1 MIKLKE
7 LNLENFGQFSQ
18 LSVSFDDNVTY
29 LVGPNGSG
37 KSTAGVIG
45 LQFVMQGIAE
55 KSSGGNMPVIGE
67 RFRFIGENGKDAK
80 GSIVL
85 HDSKIGCDIIVRR
98 TITSAGNE
106 LSFEAPVGIHLDQ
119 KWLNDLFDIFMIS
132 PKYFEALSSK
142 EQAIVLGIDLS
153 KYDKKLKELKETKT
167 ILGRELKALG
177 TPSPVNKT
185 EKIDVSSLWEEI
197 RHIKAFNDEQE
208 NKQKA
213 INSIKDQILSKRE
226 KKKSIEEEIA
236 FLQQKITLLEQEE
249 KSLIEQGISLPKPEP
264 FKDIYAIEEMIDNA
278 NGINEQAVIYEE
290 YLKTS
295 NKINEKQ
302 KEIEANLEEQ
312 SNVTEQ
318 RLAAIKE
325 MKLPFANMSIDEEG
339 RLLLQD
345 RPIKAPYFSTGQLI
359 RITTSLMANRNPE
372 FRYVYI
378 QDWNLM
384 DAENQSKTLEALKK
398 ANLQACIE
406 YVGDNL
412 NAEGNIIII
421 KEAVDIK

>member
-18 LSVSFDDNVTY
+18 LSVSFDENVTY
-29 LVGPNGSG
+29 LVGPNGTG
-37 KSTAGVIG
+37 KSTAGIIG

-55 KSSGGNMPVIGE
+55 KSSGGNMPIIGE

-98 TITSAGNE
+98 TITPAGNE

-132 PKYFEALSSK
+132 PKYFESLSSK

-153 KYDKKLKELKETKT
+153 EHDKKIKELKETKT

-177 TPSPVNKT
+177 TPSMVKKV
-185 EKIDVSSLWEEI
+185 EKVDVSSLWEEI
-197 RHIKAFNDEQE
+197 RQIKSFNDEQE
-208 NKQKA
+208 KKQKA
-213 INSIKDQILSKRE
+213 IDSVKDQIRQKRE
-226 KKKSIEEEIA
+226 KKND
-236 FLQQKITLLEQEE
+236 LEQEIALLQQRLSIVNNE
-249 KSLIEQGISLPKPEP
+249 EASLIKQGMALPQPEP
-264 FKDIYAIEEMIDNA
+264 FKNTDAIEQKIDNA
-278 NGINEQAVIYEE
+278 NGINEQAVMYEE
-290 YLKTS
+290 YVKTS
-295 NKINEKQ
+295 EKIKSKQ
-302 KEIEANLEEQ
+302 KEIDDNLDAQSKAEQ
-312 SNVTEQ
+312 E
-318 RLAAIKE
+318 RLEAIKE

-339 RLLLQD
+339 KLMLEG
-345 RPIKAPYFSTGQLI
+345 RPIKSPYFSTGQLI
-359 RITTSLMANRNPE
+359 RIITSLMVNRNPE
-372 FRYVYI
+372 FRYVYV

-384 DAENQSKTLEALKK
+384 DAENQKKTLETLKK
-398 ANLQACIE
+398 AGLQVCIE
-406 YVGDNL
+406 YVGDSL
-412 NAEGNIIII
+412 NAEGNVIII